1 MTTIAAIRDY
11 FLEVD
16 FWPGTPSTLPVADQN
31 TKRELQGSVRTKNFD
46 TRRIMVG
53 ETLAARSSELEEVDA
68 WCR

>member
-11 FLEVD
+11 FLEVG
-16 FWPGTPSTLPVADQN
+16 FWPGTPSPLPVADQN